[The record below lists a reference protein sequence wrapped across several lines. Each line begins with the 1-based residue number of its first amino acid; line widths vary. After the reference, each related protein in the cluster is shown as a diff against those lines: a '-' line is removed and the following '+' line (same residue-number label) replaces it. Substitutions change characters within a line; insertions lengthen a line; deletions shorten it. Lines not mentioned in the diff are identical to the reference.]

1 VKQYRTYSS
10 ALITAKEIATQ
21 SGIDPI
27 FTAVRSRRKKTLF
40 QYEADPEQLFKINVF
55 YPMIDT
61 IENALVTRFGQLSKF
76 NDTWSFLFNI
86 RKIPEESK
94 LEKACADLQICLT
107 DGEKCDVSSN
117 WLRNL

>member
-86 RKIPEESK
+86 RKYQKNTNWKKPV
-94 LEKACADLQICLT
+94 QIY
-107 DGEKCDVSSN
+107 KYV
-117 WLRNL
+117 